1 MDAKKHILILGG
13 DGYLGW
19 TAAMHFSA
27 LGYDVTAADN
37 YFRRQVCQAEGIDF
51 LWPVPRLPER
61 SAAWH
66 RQCGGRIRVAEA
78 DLAVAADMRAL
89 FEPEGYEKLTGA
101 PWPGRPLAVLH
112 LAEQPSAP
120 YSLLRHEST
129 AFTVVNNL
137 GVTTNLLCAVRDLS
151 PDSQIVHIGTM
162 GYLPLPSAG
171 FFRLPYHEDHG
182 YRSHVVFCAR
192 LQPCHN
198 RSHAGA
204 RLWHGNRRKRPRP
217 RADAVFQL

>member
-66 RQCGGRIRVAEA
+66 RPVRRADTRCGSGPCGG
-78 DLAVAADMRAL
+78 
-89 FEPEGYEKLTGA
+89 
-101 PWPGRPLAVLH
+101 GR
-112 LAEQPSAP
+112 
-120 YSLLRHEST
+120 Y
-129 AFTVVNNL
+129 
-137 GVTTNLLCAVRDLS
+137 
-151 PDSQIVHIGTM
+151 
-162 GYLPLPSAG
+162 
-171 FFRLPYHEDHG
+171 
-182 YRSHVVFCAR
+182 AR
-192 LQPCHN
+192 P
-198 RSHAGA
+198 
-204 RLWHGNRRKRPRP
+204 
-217 RADAVFQL
+217 F

>member
-89 FEPEGYEKLTGA
+89 FDPEGYEKLTGA
-101 PWPGRPLAVLH
+101 PVRATD
-112 LAEQPSAP
+112 
-120 YSLLRHEST
+120 LR
-129 AFTVVNNL
+129 
-137 GVTTNLLCAVRDLS
+137 
-151 PDSQIVHIGTM
+151 
-162 GYLPLPSAG
+162 
-171 FFRLPYHEDHG
+171 
-182 YRSHVVFCAR
+182 
-192 LQPCHN
+192 
-198 RSHAGA
+198 AGA
-204 RLWHGNRRKRPRP
+204 ALIVAGLMADGQTEIYDIKYIDRGYDHIEEKLISLGADIRRVEEEAEAEEEPE
-217 RADAVFQL
+217 FIF

>member
-89 FEPEGYEKLTGA
+89 FEPEGYEKLTGK
-101 PWPGRPLAVLH
+101 PL
-112 LAEQPSAP
+112 
-120 YSLLRHEST
+120 
-129 AFTVVNNL
+129 
-137 GVTTNLLCAVRDLS
+137 G
-151 PDSQIVHIGTM
+151 
-162 GYLPLPSAG
+162 
-171 FFRLPYHEDHG
+171 
-182 YRSHVVFCAR
+182 
-192 LQPCHN
+192 
-198 RSHAGA
+198 
-204 RLWHGNRRKRPRP
+204 K
-217 RADAVFQL
+217 